1 MSKYNARATT
11 IDGIRFASKAEARR
25 YTELKLL
32 QEAGEIDGLEL
43 QPSFIIWSTNN
54 YKTGKTDRI
63 TYIADFKY
71 FQNGQYIV
79 EDVKG
84 VLTPVYR
91 MKKKMFLAGYP
102 HIKFIEVKDA

>member
-1 MSKYNARATT
+1 MTKYNARATT
-11 IDGIRFASKAEARR
+11 IDGIRFASKAEAAR

-32 QEAGEIDGLEL
+32 QEAGEIEALEL
-43 QPSFIIWSTNN
+43 QPRFEIWSAINQIAN
-54 YKTGKTDRI
+54 KIDRI
-63 TYIADFKY
+63 HYIADFKY
-71 FQNGQYIV
+71 FQDGRTIV

-102 HIKFIEVKDA
+102 HIKFIEVKNA

>member
-1 MSKYNARATT
+1 MTKYNARATMV
-11 IDGIRFASKAEARR
+11 DGIRFASKAEAAR

-43 QPSFIIWSTNN
+43 QPRFEIWSSYNRTTE
-54 YKTGKTDRI
+54 KTESI
-63 TYIADFKY
+63 TYIADFAY
-71 FQNGQYIV
+71 FHYGQYTV

-91 MKKKMFLAGYP
+91 LKKKMFLAGYP
-102 HIKFIEVKDA
+102 HIKFIEVKA

>member
-1 MSKYNARATT
+1 MTKYNARATT
-11 IDGIRFASKAEARR
+11 IDGIRFASKAESVR

-32 QEAGEIDGLEL
+32 QEAGEIEALEL
-43 QPSFIIWSTNN
+43 QPRFEIWSSYNHA
-54 YKTGKTDRI
+54 TGKTERI
-63 TYIADFKY
+63 TYVADFKY
-71 FQNGQYIV
+71 FRDGQYTV

-102 HIKFIEVKDA
+102 HIKFIEVKA